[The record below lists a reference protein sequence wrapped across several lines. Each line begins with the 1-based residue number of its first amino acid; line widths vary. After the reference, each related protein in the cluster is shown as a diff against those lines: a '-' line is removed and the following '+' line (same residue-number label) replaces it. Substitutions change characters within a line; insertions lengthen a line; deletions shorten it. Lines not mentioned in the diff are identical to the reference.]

1 MHFKP
6 CGGKEPWQFF
16 ILALLCLLL
25 GGLVWTWPGPP
36 AIAGN
41 PPSAATGWVV
51 GTSSNGY
58 GLILH
63 TTDGG
68 AHWLRQGS
76 GAEIPDAGLV
86 GVSAVDQ
93 DSVWASGG
101 TADGYGVILHTTDG
115 GAHWQRQGTP
125 AEIPDIATYDVYAV
139 NRNIAWVTGHDGLIL
154 HTTDGGGTWVR
165 QGADVAPPVLLT
177 GVYARDALNV
187 WVVGLQS
194 GTCGVILHSTDGG
207 ASWQRQTYTPLP
219 GILGPNL
226 LHVHGNPPHTVWVVG
241 NGTVMRS
248 TDDGVTW
255 QDMNPPDLGG
265 DLDRNGICAVNAN
278 LVWLVTDQGGIY
290 IFDGS
295 QWQKQPNT
303 YGGYE
308 IMRISALD
316 GQTAWATGGAT
327 LPGIPQ
333 GIILFKQNGQEW
345 TSQAFAPVVQMVD
358 VSFPRT
364 QRARSLP
371 AAYELLMQDGTTPT
385 K

>member
-1 MHFKP
+1 MNFRLHSSEKP
-6 CGGKEPWQFF
+6 WKFF
-16 ILALLCLLL
+16 ILALVCLLSS
-25 GGLVWTWPGPP
+25 GLVCTWPAPP
-36 AIAGN
+36 GIAGN
-41 PPSAATGWVV
+41 PPSAAIGWVV
-51 GTSSNGY
+51 GTNSDGY

-63 TTDGG
+63 TADGG
-68 AHWLRQGS
+68 THWQRQGT
-76 GAEIPDAGLV
+76 GAEIPDAGLS

-93 DSVWASGG
+93 DYVWASGG

-115 GAHWQRQGTP
+115 GVHWQRQGTP
-125 AEIPDIATYDVYAV
+125 AEIPNIATYDVYAV
-139 NRNIAWVTGHDGLIL
+139 NRNVAWVTGADGLIL
-154 HTTDGGGTWVR
+154 HTTDGGCTWVR
-165 QGADVAPPVLLT
+165 QGSDVAPPVLLT

-194 GTCGVILHSTDGG
+194 GSCGVILHSADGG

-219 GILGPNL
+219 GIDGPNL

-255 QDMNPPDLGG
+255 QDLNPPIGG
-265 DLDRNGICAVNAN
+265 TTDCNGIYAVNAS

-290 IFDGS
+290 LYDGS
-295 QWQKQPNT
+295 GWQQQLNA
-303 YGGYE
+303 YSGYE

-316 GQTAWATGGAT
+316 GQTAWATGTAT
-327 LPGIPQ
+327 LPYLPQ
-333 GIILFKQNGQEW
+333 GVLLFKQEGQEW
-345 TSQAFAPVVQMVD
+345 TSQAFAPVVQLVD

-371 AAYELLMQDGTTPT
+371 AAYELLMQGGITPT